1 MPLSYTNPVYPYQR
15 SPDQGAAVRAHHP
28 VIIVGGG
35 LAGLSA
41 AIGLALQQVAAVV
54 LDDNNTV
61 SVGSRAIC
69 FAQRTLEICDRYG
82 IGERMVDKGVTW
94 QHGKVYWRDR
104 LVYDFDLL
112 PEAQHKM
119 PAFINLQQY
128 YYEQYLV
135 ERCHELSAVDLRWLN
150 KAAKIEQD
158 DDRVYLTVD
167 TPDGEYTLSCDYL
180 IAADGA
186 GSGIR
191 QAFNLPFEGQV
202 FNDRFLIVDVIF
214 KHPLPAERR
223 FWFDAAF
230 HPNQSTLLHKQP
242 DNVWR
247 IDFQLDA
254 DADPDEEKK
263 AHNIIPRV
271 RSMLGDDIE
280 FELDW
285 ASVYTFRCRMMAR
298 LVHGRVIF
306 AGDAAHQ
313 VSPFGAR
320 GGNGAIQA
328 VDNLCWKLA
337 AVIHAAAPPSLLDS
351 YHCERVQGARENL
364 LHSARATDFM
374 SPKNAVSK
382 AFQTAVLELAGRY
395 PFARALVNSGR
406 LSMPCVYVDSP
417 LNSADQAPFA
427 AAMRPGS
434 ACCDADIRIAGQP
447 GWLLNQLT
455 GEFVCLICDADAA
468 AVRALLRRCRGLRCV
483 VLGDAPD
490 GDRVTRI
497 DDPGGTLRDRYDLHA
512 GGVYLIRPDQHVCA
526 RWRALDA
533 GAVEAAWRRAKGQ
546 S

>member
-41 AIGLALQQVAAVV
+41 AIGLALQRVAAVV

-82 IGERMVDKGVTW
+82 IGERMVNKGVTW

-150 KAAKIEQD
+150 KAANIEQD

-214 KHPLPAERR
+214 KHPCRPSGASGSTPRFTPTNRR
-223 FWFDAAF
+223 CCINSRTMSGGSIFS
-230 HPNQSTLLHKQP
+230 STP
-242 DNVWR
+242 TPTR
-247 IDFQLDA
+247 TRR
-254 DADPDEEKK
+254 KK
-263 AHNIIPRV
+263 RTTSFRGCARC
-271 RSMLGDDIE
+271 
-280 FELDW
+280 
-285 ASVYTFRCRMMAR
+285 SVT
-298 LVHGRVIF
+298 
-306 AGDAAHQ
+306 
-313 VSPFGAR
+313 
-320 GGNGAIQA
+320 
-328 VDNLCWKLA
+328 
-337 AVIHAAAPPSLLDS
+337 
-351 YHCERVQGARENL
+351 
-364 LHSARATDFM
+364 T
-374 SPKNAVSK
+374 
-382 AFQTAVLELAGRY
+382 
-395 PFARALVNSGR
+395 
-406 LSMPCVYVDSP
+406 
-417 LNSADQAPFA
+417 LNSSSTGRACIRFA
-427 AAMRPGS
+427 AA
-434 ACCDADIRIAGQP
+434 
-447 GWLLNQLT
+447 
-455 GEFVCLICDADAA
+455 
-468 AVRALLRRCRGLRCV
+468 
-483 VLGDAPD
+483 
-490 GDRVTRI
+490 
-497 DDPGGTLRDRYDLHA
+497 
-512 GGVYLIRPDQHVCA
+512 
-526 RWRALDA
+526 
-533 GAVEAAWRRAKGQ
+533 
-546 S
+546 